1 MLIPYMDEVYI
12 TEDTAEK
19 EVPENGSDAEDTSDD
34 GVLHADLNIEE
45 AAADISEGT
54 GVQELLSVEETA
66 ADTAEETETDETIPE
81 EETAETDGM
90 TDTKNQNGIWFRDP
104 GTRQRRF
111 IPHST
116 K

>member
-1 MLIPYMDEVYI
+1 MDEVY
-12 TEDTAEK
+12 TAAEEAAEDGA
-19 EVPENGSDAEDTSDD
+19 DAEDPSDD
-34 GVLHADLNIEE
+34 SALHADLDVEE
-45 AAADISEGT
+45 AAADIAEDT
-54 GVQELLSVEETA
+54 GAEELLSAEETA
-66 ADTAEETETDETIPE
+66 AATEAETETEEAVPE
-81 EETAETDGM
+81 EEAAKTDGM